1 MFELLFKHSPWAYRA
16 GEFAFAS
23 GWPLWLLG
31 VLIGVGAVA
40 IALSLGW
47 RRNLS
52 WPRALVIGTLQALLF
67 AVALTLLWRPALQ
80 VERVRDRQNV
90 VAIVTDASAS
100 MIYGEANRSRLQS
113 AVATLQAD
121 VVPQLSKVF
130 GLRLYS
136 FAEQITPIERFQDMP
151 PPGTQSRI
159 GDALRGVL
167 QTAASTPLAAIV
179 LVSDGAENGGTLNEQ
194 RMAELAAFGIPIHT
208 VGVGPEHNSNDLELE
223 AVNLADEA
231 TPGEVLTAEVSIR
244 HDRAAKTRLRV
255 YDGTTLLVAREI
267 TLPAAAGV
275 VTQTLE
281 VPAGDAGVRDLRF
294 ELEPLAGEVNLIN
307 NRRSHVIDV
316 SAARHSILYVE
327 GEPRWEYKFIRRA
340 AETDR
345 SLRLAGLVR
354 ATPNRYYRQGV
365 QSGQELVEGF
375 PQQAT
380 ELFAYDAVVIG
391 SLEAPALNAEQHR
404 LLKEFVDRRGGSL
417 LMLAGR
423 DGLSDGGWGRAP
435 IADALPA
442 HLSTSA
448 GTTYVQRPGKAQL
461 TIYGA
466 ESAIGHLDS
475 DPRRNAALWKGLPDL
490 ADFQPL
496 GRLKP
501 GAVVLLETLGSEGRQ
516 PLLLSQR
523 YGRGTTYLMGT
534 ASTWRWRMRL
544 PHEDER
550 HRTFWRQL
558 LHAVAAGAPSRSTL
572 TTERKVYDDE
582 RRVAVQAELRDE
594 EFKPI
599 DNAAV
604 EVTAV
609 DEQGESTVM
618 PMQHS
623 AQGEGRYVATVDA
636 NATGLYRFEMKARV
650 GEKQLGS
657 AATHVR
663 RNEGVLEHFATY
675 QHRALLERVAQAT
688 GGRYWQLDQL
698 AELSEA
704 IRYSKAGILERQTLE
719 LWNLPAVF
727 LLLLALKSAEWLLRR
742 RWQRL

>member
-16 GEFAFAS
+16 GKFVFAS

-31 VLIGVGAVA
+31 VLIALAALG
-40 IALSLGW
+40 IAMSLAW

-52 WPRALVIGTLQALLF
+52 WPRTLVIGTLQTLLF
-67 AVALTLLWRPALQ
+67 AFALTLLWRPALQ
-80 VERVRDRQNV
+80 VERVRDRQNI

-100 MIYGEANRSRLQS
+100 MVYGEAGRSRLQT

-121 VVPQLSKVF
+121 VVPSLRKVF

-136 FAEQITPIERFQDMP
+136 FAERLMPMERFEDMP
-151 PPGTQSRI
+151 PPGAQSRL
-159 GDALRGVL
+159 GDALHGVL

-179 LVSDGAENGGTLNEQ
+179 LVSDGAENGGTLSEQ
-194 RMAELAAFGIPIHT
+194 RMAELAAFGVPIHT
-208 VGVGPEHNSNDLELE
+208 VGVGPERNSNDLELE
-223 AVNLADEA
+223 AVNLADDA
-231 TPGEVLTAEVSIR
+231 SPGEVLTAEVSIR

-255 YDGTTLLVAREI
+255 YDGNTLLVAREI
-267 TLPAAAGV
+267 TLPAAPGV

-316 SAARHSILYVE
+316 SAARHSILYIE

-365 QSGQELVEGF
+365 QSPQELAEGF
-375 PQQAT
+375 PQQASQ
-380 ELFAYDAVVIG
+380 LFAYDAVIIG
-391 SLEAPALNAEQHR
+391 SLEAAALNAEQHR

-448 GTTYVQRPGKAQL
+448 STTYAQQPGKAQL

-475 DPRRNAALWKGLPDL
+475 DPRRNAALWNGLPRL

-501 GAVVLLETLGSEGRQ
+501 GAVVLLEAVGSDGRR

-534 ASTWRWRMRL
+534 ASTWRWQMLL

-550 HRTFWRQL
+550 YRTFWRQL
-558 LHAVAAGAPSRSTL
+558 LHALAAGAPQRSSL
-572 TTERKVYDDE
+572 TTERKIYDDE
-582 RRVAVQAELRDE
+582 RRVVVQAELRDE
-594 EFKPI
+594 QFKPI
-599 DNAAV
+599 DTAAV
-604 EVTAV
+604 EVNAI
-609 DEQGESTVM
+609 DEQGGSAVM

-623 AQGEGRYVATVDA
+623 SQGEGRYIATVDA
-636 NATGLYRFEMKARV
+636 NATGLYRFEMQARV
-650 GEKQLGS
+650 GDQQLGP

-663 RNEGVLEHFATY
+663 RNEGVLEHFETY
-675 QHRALLERVAQAT
+675 QHRALLERVAHAT

-698 AELSEA
+698 ADLPEA
-704 IRYSKAGILERQTLE
+704 IRYSKAGILERQTLD

-727 LLLLALKSAEWLLRR
+727 ALLLALKSAEWLLRR